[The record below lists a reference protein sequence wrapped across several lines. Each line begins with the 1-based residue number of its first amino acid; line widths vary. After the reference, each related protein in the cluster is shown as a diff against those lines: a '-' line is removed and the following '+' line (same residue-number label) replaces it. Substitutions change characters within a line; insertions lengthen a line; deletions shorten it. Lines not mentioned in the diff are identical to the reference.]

1 MADIVHVTALET
13 TGHPLE
19 VPWSTVHR
27 EAAKGD
33 TTVPP
38 PTPTD
43 ATVDIGDHADRPLVG
58 EWTTVVGTTPTGLT
72 IILLEYQEVGA
83 MVQVK
88 GVAIALFQ
96 LSSRGT
102 EKPGLSSDTI
112 LLFLLFVNKIRVT
125 TCKGD
130 SCFFLLFFVLAT
142 PSSQS

>member
-1 MADIVHVTALET
+1 MDIVHVTALET

-19 VPWSTVHR
+19 VPWSTIHR
-27 EAAKGD
+27 DAAKGD

-43 ATVDIGDHADRPLVG
+43 ATVDIGDHADRLIVG
-58 EWTTVVGTTPTGLT
+58 ERTTVLGMTQTGPT

-102 EKPGLSSDTI
+102 EKPGLSTNTI
-112 LLFLLFVNKIRVT
+112 LLRLLLLTKSLSQLVREILVFSPLFV
-125 TCKGD
+125 
-130 SCFFLLFFVLAT
+130 SAT